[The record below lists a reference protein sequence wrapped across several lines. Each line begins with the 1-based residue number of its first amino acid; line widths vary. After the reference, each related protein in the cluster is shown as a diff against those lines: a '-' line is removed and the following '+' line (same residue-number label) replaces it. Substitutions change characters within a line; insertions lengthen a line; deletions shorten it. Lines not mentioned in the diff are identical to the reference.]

1 MHRPWGEEKVRKQT
15 EKLSTARALLCFVGA
30 QAWRTLTIPFV
41 GTVHLTLGTGTG
53 ELLSGPVQGV
63 LPDLAAGFCFVFL
76 RQSLTD
82 VAPLIW
88 NSQSPCLS
96 LPGARTTGVCVP
108 HLTPDLGFKR
118 SSLNKHRINL
128 A

>member
-1 MHRPWGEEKVRKQT
+1 MSDQLIEAEETVPVHRPWGEEKVPKQT
-15 EKLSTARALLCFVGA
+15 EKLSTASVLLCFVRA
-30 QAWRTLTIPFV
+30 QACRILIIPFV

-53 ELLSGPVQGV
+53 ALFSGPMQGV

-76 RQSLTD
+76 RQSLTN
-82 VAPLIW
+82 VVQLIW

-96 LPGARTTGVCVP
+96 LPSTRTTGVCVC
-108 HLTPDLGFKR
+108 H
-118 SSLNKHRINL
+118 